1 MVVISHIRDHHHH
14 RHQKVIW
21 CWNATS
27 PVLLITTSN
36 QTEQLC
42 RLIRCHQHH
51 HHHQHDQGHRHHHHH
66 TWWLSSINYIVMR
79 CYDRTQL
86 FIWKTND
93 TVALKQTINEVFWRI
108 RQWLVK
114 TKLKVHPP
122 TVLTRS
128 ILLLLNKDKIFWVLE
143 VSEVLNGVWKDQ
155 TMIASESSQKSCN

>member
-42 RLIRCHQHH
+42 RLICCHQHH
-51 HHHQHDQGHRHHHHH
+51 HHHHYQGHRHHHHH
-66 TWWLSSINYIVMR
+66 TWWLSSINYIVMW

-143 VSEVLNGVWKDQ
+143 VSEVFNGVWKDQ
-155 TMIASESSQKSCN
+155 TMIGSESSQKFCN